1 MNYLHLLISD
11 EQLYVIKAETPL
23 LKWLVKKGVL
33 VKDWKGKK
41 KMFGT
46 LDMHKEIEKFLAGQL
61 SICSM
66 SHCCGLLNKS
76 SFVYLCGRNQ
86 MTAVP
91 LPFCILLLSTCFTE
105 TRGTPQYCLSCTV
118 YSYMQFVQFYFYIL

>member
-1 MNYLHLLISD
+1 
-11 EQLYVIKAETPL
+11 
-23 LKWLVKKGVL
+23 
-33 VKDWKGKK
+33 
-41 KMFGT
+41 MFGT
-46 LDMHKEIEKFLAGQL
+46 LDMRKEIQNFFAGQL
-61 SICSM
+61 SICLM

-91 LPFCILLLSTCFTE
+91 LPPCSLLLSACFTE

-118 YSYMQFVQFYFYIL
+118 YGCMPFVQFYFYTL